1 MVARE
6 KRRFHPLGASLSKP
20 VHVAATRCCC
30 TLLLH
35 VAVTRCVMLLG
46 SKSAAFA
53 ARPFDLRASVNYRV
67 LTTDTRDAGRDHT
80 WVRVAGSPRAAMF
93 TAWVRSRGF
102 VAAGGRVRAACACSR
117 PAVNGV
123 TTGSEPGAPLPACTR
138 ARGEA
143 CPPWRRGA
151 RARGCPRRPHVCT
164 WARTRAHVCG
174 HLAEASV
181 CLHVATS
188 PCTCL
193 RSLKRRR
200 AGAASHRAHSPWE
213 AHGILEWPWLV
224 SLFRAL

>member
-1 MVARE
+1 MGARRRQPAGRHVHSMGTVARLRSS
-6 KRRFHPLGASLSKP
+6 RRP
-20 VHVAATRCCC
+20 
-30 TLLLH
+30 
-35 VAVTRCVMLLG
+35 
-46 SKSAAFA
+46 
-53 ARPFDLRASVNYRV
+53 RASGLR
-67 LTTDTRDAGRDHT
+67 LFTSRCEWSDHGQ
-80 WVRVAGSPRAAMF
+80 RARCAPPR
-93 TAWVRSRGF
+93 
-102 VAAGGRVRAACACSR
+102 RVRAAR
-117 PAVNGV
+117 PAPLG
-123 TTGSEPGAPLPACTR
+123 GGAPEPEAARGVRMSARGLAPVHMSAVTWLRRPYVCTWPRARAHVCGHSSGVGLGLRPSPPR